1 MELVLGIGL
10 VGVGPELF
18 REVGQRLIGPV
29 VEGIGGVL
37 MAIGLVILVIGSI
50 YILIRAL

>member
-1 MELVLGIGL
+1 MALLLYGAATDRELWHDIGA
-10 VGVGPELF
+10 EIRAWF
-18 REVGQRLIGPV
+18 EVV
-29 VEGIGGVL
+29 VPGVL